1 VGATGSGVA
10 ATMSKFRPVIQRFVP
25 LLALVAAYLALGL
38 IGRLVLWA
46 KFGVDADVAATH
58 VPLLVAGGL
67 MNDLVQSLYLFAPFA
82 AYVVLLPDRWFR
94 SAANRAILYA
104 GMAATVA
111 GLLYLT
117 AAEYFFFEE
126 FDARFNIVAYDYLA
140 YPTEVFTD
148 IWEAYPVLKVLAAVV
163 TLAALTTYLL
173 RDSVVQACTP
183 VVQFRDRLLACA
195 PFALALVLAVAYY
208 PTNALSLS
216 SNRVENELVQN
227 GHSSFF
233 RAVRTSD
240 IDYEMYYLSD
250 APSTN
255 LGRLQSQLAAD
266 GAVFTQLDRGKMNR
280 RHAARADGLGHLNV
294 VVVASESFGAE
305 FSKLHGSGRDWM
317 PNFDAYAKQG
327 LWFANTYASGTR
339 TVRGLEAI
347 SSSFPPIPT
356 VSILRR
362 PGNQGIGTWG
372 QVMDELGYQSSF
384 LYGGYGYFDDM
395 NTFFAGNGFQVL
407 DRTDIDAARFEN
419 VWGVADED
427 LFDRAILHYDQ
438 QYQAGRPFFSIVMT
452 TSNHKPFTFRTGL
465 EQYGIKSEGGGR
477 ESGVRYA
484 DYALGYFLREAA
496 KQPWFDDTLFVV
508 VADHGARVYGKA
520 EIPLETYE
528 IPLLMYA
535 PKHVAPRQVDT
546 LMTQID
552 IAPTVLG
559 VLGLPYEAPFFGIDA
574 LHDSAAAQARV
585 ALFSHNHDIA
595 ILRNNVLEVLGLG
608 KTHEAFTYDPVLK
621 TFRPRAD
628 DPALRALGIAYFQT
642 AADLF
647 KSGRYN

>member
-1 VGATGSGVA
+1 
-10 ATMSKFRPVIQRFVP
+10 MSSYRHVIQRFTP
-25 LLALVAAYLALGL
+25 WLALVAVYLALGL
-38 IGRLVLWA
+38 LGRVVLWA
-46 KFGVDADVAATH
+46 TFGVEADVSATH
-58 VPLLVAGGL
+58 LPYLIAGGL
-67 MNDLVQSLYLFAPFA
+67 VNDIVQALYLFAPFA
-82 AYVVLLPDRWFR
+82 LYILLVPDRWFR
-94 SAANRAILYA
+94 STANRVILYV
-104 GMAATVA
+104 GMAATIT

-148 IWEAYPVLKVLAAVV
+148 IWDAYPVLKVLGIAV
-163 TLAALTTYLL
+163 TLAALAVYLL
-173 RDSVVQACTP
+173 RDAVAQACTP
-183 VVQFRDRLLACA
+183 VVRLRERLVVFA
-195 PFALALVLAVAYY
+195 PYAVALALAVAFY

-233 RAVRTSD
+233 RAARTSD
-240 IDYEMYYLSD
+240 IDYEAYYLSSEP
-250 APSTN
+250 ARN
-255 LGRLQSQLAAD
+255 LRRLQAQLAAD
-266 GAVFTQLDRGKMNR
+266 GAAFTQLDLGKMTR
-280 RHAARADGLGHLNV
+280 RHAARADGLGKLNV
-294 VVVASESFGAE
+294 VVVSSESFGAE
-305 FSKLHGSGRDWM
+305 FSKLHGSEKDWT

-362 PGNQGIGTWG
+362 PGNRGLGTWG
-372 QVMDELGYQSSF
+372 KVMDDLGYQSSF

-395 NTFFAGNGFQVL
+395 NTFFEGNGFQVL
-407 DRTDIDAARFEN
+407 DRTDIDHVRFEN

-427 LFDRAILHYDQ
+427 LFDRAIQHYGE
-438 QYQAGRPFFSIVMT
+438 QYRAGRKFFSIIMT
-452 TSNHKPFTFRTGL
+452 TSNHKPFTFRAGL
-465 EQYGIKSEGGGR
+465 EQYGIQPEGGGR
-477 ESGVRYA
+477 QSGVRYA

-528 IPLLMYA
+528 IPLLFYA
-535 PKHVAPRQVDT
+535 PKHVAPRQIDT

-559 VLGLPYEAPFFGIDA
+559 LLGLPYEAPFFGIDA
-574 LHDSAAAQARV
+574 LHEPDGQPRV

-595 ILRNNVLEVLGLG
+595 ILRGNELEVLGLG
-608 KTHEAFTYDPVLK
+608 KTHQAFTYDPMHK
-621 TFRPRAD
+621 SFKARAD
-628 DPALRALGIAYFQT
+628 DPDLRALGVAYFQT